1 MPFPYADLPRWPV
14 RRPIFSIPAALC
26 GIALLSAC
34 GAGEPTGPSNP
45 AAIPDQYIVQFQQ
58 DAQDVPG
65 LAKQLVA
72 QSGGKLRHT
81 YSAAIKGFSA
91 QLSAQAV
98 AALQRNPHIE
108 NIEPDQVVE
117 LFGSETA
124 APWGLDRVD
133 QPALP
138 LNGSYTYASTGAG
151 VNVYIIDT
159 GILTAHADFG
169 GRASVAVDM
178 VGDGQNGQDCNGHGT
193 HVAGIA
199 GGTTYGVAKAAKLY
213 AVRVLDCTGYGAY
226 SDTIAG
232 VDWVTQNHQ
241 LPAVA
246 NMSLGG
252 GWSKAVNDAVA
263 GSIKAGVTYA
273 VAAGNSHTD
282 ACAVSPASTPD
293 ALTVAASDQTD
304 HNATFTNLGSCV
316 DLFAPGVGIP
326 SDWNTATTATRVLSG
341 TSMASPHVAG
351 AAALYL
357 QHNPAATPAT
367 VASALLG
374 RATSGRLTI
383 TTGCTRPPGFCSR
396 LLDVPNV
403 LLYMGGL

>member
-1 MPFPYADLPRWPV
+1 MPFRYAGLPRRVV
-14 RRPIFSIPAALC
+14 RRLPFLFSSTVS
-26 GIALLSAC
+26 GIALLGAC
-34 GAGEPTGPSNP
+34 AGEPTGPSNP
-45 AAIPDQYIVQFQQ
+45 AAIADQYIVQFS
-58 DAQDVPG
+58 DSEKDVPG
-65 LAKQLVA
+65 LAKQLAA
-72 QSGGKLRHT
+72 QSGGTLGFT
-81 YSAAIKGFSA
+81 YTTAIKGFSA
-91 QLSAQAV
+91 HIPAHAV
-98 AALQRNPHIE
+98 AALQHNPHVA
-108 NIEPDQVVE
+108 NIEPDQVVQ

-138 LNGSYTYASTGAG
+138 LNGMYTYASTGAG
-151 VNVYIIDT
+151 VNIYIIDT
-159 GILTAHADFG
+159 GILTAHSDFS
-169 GRASVAVDM
+169 GRASVAVDI

-199 GGTTYGVAKAAKLY
+199 GGTSYGVAKAAKLY

-226 SDTIAG
+226 SDIIAG
-232 VDWVTQNHQ
+232 VDWVTQNRQ

-252 GWSKAVNDAVA
+252 GWSKAVNDAVSS
-263 GSIKAGVTYA
+263 SIKAGVTYA
-273 VAAGNSHTD
+273 VAAGNGHTD
-282 ACAVSPASTPD
+282 ACSMSPASTPD

-326 SDWNTATTATRVLSG
+326 SDWNTSTTATKVLSG

-357 QHNPAATPAT
+357 QRNPAATPAT
-367 VASALLG
+367 VALALLG
-374 RATSGRLTI
+374 RATSGTLTI

-396 LLDVPNV
+396 LLTVPNL

>member
-1 MPFPYADLPRWPV
+1 MPFPYASLPRRAV
-14 RRPIFSIPAALC
+14 RCPLFVFPSSLC
-26 GIALLSAC
+26 GIALLGAC
-34 GAGEPTGPSNP
+34 AGEPTGPTNP
-45 AAIPDQYIVQFQQ
+45 AAIPDQYIVQFRQ

-65 LAKQLVA
+65 LAKKLVEE
-72 QSGGKLRHT
+72 SGGNLRFT
-81 YSAAIKGFSA
+81 YTAAIKGFSA
-91 QLSAQAV
+91 RLPAHAV
-98 AALQRNPHIE
+98 AALQRNPLIE
-108 NIEPDQVVE
+108 NIEPDQAVE
-117 LFGSETA
+117 LFGTETA

-138 LNGSYTYASTGAG
+138 LNGSYAYQSMGAG

-159 GILTAHADFG
+159 GILTGHVDFA
-169 GRASVAVDM
+169 GRASVAVDV
-178 VGDGQNGQDCNGHGT
+178 VGDGRNGQDCNGHGT

-213 AVRVLDCTGYGAY
+213 AVRVLDCSGYGAY
-226 SDTIAG
+226 SDVIAG
-232 VDWVTQNHQ
+232 VEWVTQNRQ

-252 GWSKAVNDAVA
+252 ALSRAVNDAVA
-263 GSIKAGVTYA
+263 NSIKAGVTYA

-282 ACAVSPASTPD
+282 ACAVSPASTPA

-316 DLFAPGVGIP
+316 DVFAPGVGIP
-326 SDWNTATTATRVLSG
+326 SDWNTATTATKVLSG
-341 TSMASPHVAG
+341 TSMSSPHMTG

-357 QHNPAATPAT
+357 QQHPAATPAT

-374 RATSGRLTI
+374 RATSGALTI

-396 LLDVPNV
+396 LLDVPNR
-403 LLYMGGL
+403 LLYIGGL

>member
-1 MPFPYADLPRWPV
+1 
-14 RRPIFSIPAALC
+14 
-26 GIALLSAC
+26 
-34 GAGEPTGPSNP
+34 
-45 AAIPDQYIVQFQQ
+45 
-58 DAQDVPG
+58 
-65 LAKQLVA
+65 
-72 QSGGKLRHT
+72 
-81 YSAAIKGFSA
+81 
-91 QLSAQAV
+91 
-98 AALQRNPHIE
+98 
-108 NIEPDQVVE
+108 
-117 LFGSETA
+117 
-124 APWGLDRVD
+124 
-133 QPALP
+133 
-138 LNGSYTYASTGAG
+138 
-151 VNVYIIDT
+151 
-159 GILTAHADFG
+159 
-169 GRASVAVDM
+169 
-178 VGDGQNGQDCNGHGT
+178 
-193 HVAGIA
+193 
-199 GGTTYGVAKAAKLY
+199 
-213 AVRVLDCTGYGAY
+213 
-226 SDTIAG
+226 
-232 VDWVTQNHQ
+232 
-241 LPAVA
+241 
-246 NMSLGG
+246 MSLGG

-263 GSIKAGVTYA
+263 GAI
-273 VAAGNSHTD
+273 AAGNSHTD
-282 ACAVSPASTPD
+282 ACAVSSASTPD